1 MYWFTFF
8 VFSRNYFYLVGRS
21 TLWSFLQRLVYT
33 LVVTGF
39 VQIEICLNVYVDTGT
54 SHKYVTLCLCAP
66 KRKRK
71 RVLGRKREKL
81 LWYERTVLER
91 RLHCKF
97 NSGFKLSLLK
107 NVYTAVNGTIMK
119 YIRGRRTL
127 DRQKMDIPSV
137 FFVYKTLVMSLKIE
151 VWWESY
157 LHGVFIFSLL
167 SFKCYILHLIDYSCI
182 MSLDMLGKIHH
193 HK

>member
-1 MYWFTFF
+1 MCFNWSSRQIILFWGRKHVFLSLWCTVVKWPCTNVIQNINEYRFLLKILWYNYLTKVFTWNVLAKYTKNDRTIFLYWFTFF

-97 NSGFKLSLLK
+97 NSGFKLSLL
-107 NVYTAVNGTIMK
+107 
-119 YIRGRRTL
+119 R
-127 DRQKMDIPSV
+127 
-137 FFVYKTLVMSLKIE
+137 
-151 VWWESY
+151 
-157 LHGVFIFSLL
+157 
-167 SFKCYILHLIDYSCI
+167 KCLYCC
-182 MSLDMLGKIHH
+182 
-193 HK
+193 

>member
-1 MYWFTFF
+1 MMPTKFLPEIFGKIQQNDRTIFYIDLPYCF
-8 VFSRNYFYLVGRS
+8 FSRNYFYLVGRS

-81 LWYERTVLER
+81 L
-91 RLHCKF
+91 
-97 NSGFKLSLLK
+97 
-107 NVYTAVNGTIMK
+107 
-119 YIRGRRTL
+119 
-127 DRQKMDIPSV
+127 
-137 FFVYKTLVMSLKIE
+137 
-151 VWWESY
+151 
-157 LHGVFIFSLL
+157 
-167 SFKCYILHLIDYSCI
+167 
-182 MSLDMLGKIHH
+182 
-193 HK
+193 